1 MSTPDQAQRI
11 VVVGGGLAGL
21 AAAVELADAGRQVTL
36 LESRPR
42 LGGATTS
49 FTRDGLTLDT
59 GQHVFLGCCT
69 EYRDFLRVLGVD
81 HLTDLQRRLDVPV
94 LHTEDGAVRTA
105 RLRRSRLPLPPPL
118 HLSGGLLRYG
128 ALPLADRM
136 RSVPAV
142 LALARLDQQDPAV
155 DAQSFGSW
163 LAAHGQRRESWPAL
177 WELLTV
183 ATLNASAEHASL
195 ALAAKVVRTGLLESA
210 DGADIGVSRVP
221 LGKLHGAAAQAW
233 LQARGAQVH
242 TGVRV
247 REVARSPQGWTVR
260 TDDSG
265 ELATLTADAVVLAVP
280 HDAVAALAPAEAGID
295 AQALHALGS
304 RPIVNVHLFYDRVV
318 CDEHLVAAI
327 DSPAQWIFDRTA
339 AAGYRDGQYLAVSL
353 SDAAEWQTRT
363 AAEIRELFVAEMAR
377 LLPRALPGR
386 ARKVL
391 VTREPHATF
400 DQGPGQL
407 ARRPANATQAPGLLI
422 AGTWTRTG
430 WPATME
436 SAVRS
441 GRTAAHEL
449 LGRPAVPGWGI
460 PADPPQRVGSAALA
474 AGPEE
479 GR

>member
-1 MSTPDQAQRI
+1 MSSPTGSGVQAERI

-21 AAAVELADAGRQVTL
+21 ACAVELADAGRQVTL
-36 LESRPR
+36 LEARPR

-69 EYRDFLRVLGVD
+69 EYRDFLRVLGVE

-94 LHTEDGAVRTA
+94 LHGQGDHVRLA

-128 ALPLADRM
+128 ALPLSDRL
-136 RSVPAV
+136 RSIPAV

-155 DAQSFGSW
+155 DAQSFGDW
-163 LAAHGQRRESWPAL
+163 LARHHQREPSLEAL

-183 ATLNASAEHASL
+183 ATLNAGAEHASL
-195 ALAAKVVRTGLLESA
+195 ALAAKVVRTGLLERT

-221 LGKLHGAAAQAW
+221 LGRLHGAAARAW
-233 LQARGAQVH
+233 LEQAGAEVH

-247 REVARSPQGWTVR
+247 REVSRGANGWTVR
-260 TDDSG
+260 TDG
-265 ELATLTADAVVLAVP
+265 ELGVLAADAVVLAVP
-280 HDAVAALAPAEAGID
+280 HDTAADLAPPESAVDTAALR
-295 AQALHALGS
+295 ALGS

-318 CDEHLVAAI
+318 TDQRLVAAI
-327 DSPAQWIFDRTA
+327 DSPVQWIIDRTS

-353 SDAAEWQTRT
+353 SDAAVWQTKT
-363 AAEIRELFVAEMAR
+363 AAQIRELFVAELAR
-377 LLPRALPGR
+377 LFPRAQPDR
-386 ARKVL
+386 VRQVL

-407 ARRPANATQAPGLLI
+407 SRRPANATQAPGLLL

-449 LGRPAVPGWGI
+449 MGRSGTEPGEAASASGSAERRI
-460 PADPPQRVGSAALA
+460 PA
-474 AGPEE
+474 
-479 GR
+479 